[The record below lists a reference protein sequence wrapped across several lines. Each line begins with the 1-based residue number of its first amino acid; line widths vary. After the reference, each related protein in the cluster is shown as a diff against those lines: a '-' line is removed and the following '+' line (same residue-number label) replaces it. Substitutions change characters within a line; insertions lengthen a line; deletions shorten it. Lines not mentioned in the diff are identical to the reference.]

1 MIFLVVGAIAMITA
15 FAMHRLDANSGYG
28 TSDGFV
34 AVGMAMYAT
43 AMVCGIAGVV
53 ALSNSAGC

>member
-1 MIFLVVGAIAMITA
+1 MIFLVIAAIALITA
-15 FAMHRLDANSGYG
+15 LSMHRLDANSGYG

-53 ALSNSAGC
+53 ALGNGAGC